1 MRAVSRVTALAIRL
15 LSIAGSVLLLVAC
28 GAPPEPLPTAPP
40 EAADSTGA
48 PSASP
53 AGMVPTYPAPG
64 ASQPV
69 GGYPTLGLPTYPTAT
84 LPTVAA
90 TPTSH
95 RPAPAPRCAHGPS
108 AAQVIAVVQ
117 AQPGIPT
124 GPRLDVKQGPF
135 CAGTW
140 QFTVLGE
147 AGKTLDEVDPLLVV
161 TTGRPS
167 ALTVVE
173 AGADVCS
180 SHIEDSAPSGIRVL
194 ACGS

>member
-1 MRAVSRVTALAIRL
+1 MRAVFRVTALVTRL
-15 LSIAGSVLLLVAC
+15 LAVAGVLAAC

-40 EAADSTGA
+40 ETAPGAGA
-48 PSASP
+48 PSTYPP
-53 AGMVPTYPAPG
+53 AATPTYPMPSG
-64 ASQPV
+64 AV
-69 GGYPTLGLPTYPTAT
+69 GLPTYPIYPTPT
-84 LPTVAA
+84 LPAVIP
-90 TPTSH
+90 TPTS
-95 RPAPAPRCAHGPS
+95 PPPSPAPRCTHGPS
-108 AAQVIAVVQ
+108 AAQVIAVVH

-135 CAGTW
+135 CAGMW

-147 AGKTLDEVDPLLVV
+147 AGKTLDQVDPLLVV
-161 TTGRPS
+161 TTGRAS

-180 SHIEDSAPSGIRVL
+180 SHVEQSAPAGIRVL